1 MEPLGQA
8 DVCDEI
14 LPPVGGAR
22 PAGVLRDH
30 LTPQLLGNAQALQ
43 RPEASD
49 ALSPVRVL
57 GLTHRAPVAG
67 HELADAAG
75 NHGFIVA

>member
-57 GLTHRAPVAG
+57 DSRTARQSRDMNSRMPRVITASL
-67 HELADAAG
+67 
-75 NHGFIVA
+75 